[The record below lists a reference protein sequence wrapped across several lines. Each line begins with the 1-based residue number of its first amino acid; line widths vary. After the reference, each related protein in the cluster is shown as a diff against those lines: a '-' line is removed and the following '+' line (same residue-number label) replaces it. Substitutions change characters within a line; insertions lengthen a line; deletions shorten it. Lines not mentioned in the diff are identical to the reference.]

1 MDAISAVDEYY
12 PKINLVESGIKDTF
26 VSGQI
31 ERIEYY
37 NLQGMRLAEPAQ
49 GVSIRRTVYTDG
61 KIVTDKVV
69 K

>member
-37 NLQGMRLAEPAQ
+37 NLQGIRLSEPDQ